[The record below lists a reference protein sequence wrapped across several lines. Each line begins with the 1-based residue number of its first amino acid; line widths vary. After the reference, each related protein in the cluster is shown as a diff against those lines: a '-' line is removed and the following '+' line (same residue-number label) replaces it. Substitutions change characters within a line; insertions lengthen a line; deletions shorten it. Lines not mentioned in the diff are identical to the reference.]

1 MSDAKTNTMSWFL
14 QGDDGT
20 VYGPVDTATLQ
31 AWCLQG
37 RIEPDNALSRD
48 RQNWVE
54 AADVPELAMDWLAR
68 LDDGTRCG
76 PFNLQL
82 VPGLIENGIIPP
94 DAILEN
100 RHTGERRTASG
111 RAIADDLFP
120 DWAPTQDDPAEP
132 EPVREDARPPTEH
145 RTPVSVMEGERPRE
159 PLSSF
164 ASRLDEDDRDG
175 AFLAEG
181 WPADE
186 PVHHEEAVPPGD
198 LLAGT
203 PLNGEEDLPLSRRLE
218 PLQRSA
224 SEARQQLGE
233 TRHSLQTLRTAHT
246 VLQDE
251 TQRLKDDLAA
261 ALKARQKSEQQLLEQ
276 QDRAAAAETEVEN
289 LKAQLGQMKDHY
301 DRLQLENQNQF
312 EKIDSLQATQLL
324 NEQRFKRELTALRDR
339 ADAKTELLAGTVQLL
354 MRDSDLA
361 GHLKSVP
368 LAVSADG
375 ELEPL
380 KATIKQLE
388 QQLEHERRQA
398 RHQPKEPEAG
408 SHRRPLSALP
418 LFLVGAL
425 LGAAVIS
432 LVLKGCERSA
442 VKVAPTPTATTTE
455 GAAVAPASTDES
467 EFSLETAG
475 TLDLQPEASPLA
487 AAPAEPPR
495 EGTALA
501 IQWPA
506 LSLPSASIRQ
516 QGQTLRIAF
525 NEGIFSVAT
534 RLTPEAE
541 AALRSLADQLQGKLQ
556 GYQLMI
562 EGHTDA
568 TPIASADSR
577 YVDNFALGMA
587 RAEAVKTFLA
597 QTGKVPA
604 GAMRASSAGE
614 SAPPFPNETEADRK
628 RNRTAVLTLVAH

>member
-375 ELEPL
+375 VRAGTCHGRALDD
-380 KATIKQLE
+380 
-388 QQLEHERRQA
+388 A
-398 RHQPKEPEAG
+398 RHDAIHRTGVAG
-408 SHRRPLSALP
+408 VPAAIR
-418 LFLVGAL
+418 
-425 LGAAVIS
+425 AAVGHRGVWSGVGGRRI
-432 LVLKGCERSA
+432 VSA
-442 VKVAPTPTATTTE
+442 ADGE
-455 GAAVAPASTDES
+455 QEAAGEQRDEAIGS
-467 EFSLETAG
+467 GGVHHGPKHTSAREKRAA
-475 TLDLQPEASPLA
+475 TLDAPEQR
-487 AAPAEPPR
+487 PAGLPELRRLLPHGAR
-495 EGTALA
+495 
-501 IQWPA
+501 WPDSGA
-506 LSLPSASIRQ
+506 RSGP
-516 QGQTLRIAF
+516 G
-525 NEGIFSVAT
+525 
-534 RLTPEAE
+534 
-541 AALRSLADQLQGKLQ
+541 SLARRG
-556 GYQLMI
+556 
-562 EGHTDA
+562 
-568 TPIASADSR
+568 P
-577 YVDNFALGMA
+577 
-587 RAEAVKTFLA
+587 
-597 QTGKVPA
+597 
-604 GAMRASSAGE
+604 
-614 SAPPFPNETEADRK
+614 
-628 RNRTAVLTLVAH
+628 